1 MAWTKTTRKIYR
13 SKGLRYA
20 SDTTAKEWILWSPL
34 LPKPSR
40 VGRPREVDLR
50 MIMDA
55 ILYILATGCQWRAL
69 PKDFPPFTTVQHY
82 FYDWRDRR
90 GWPRVNRVLVERARL
105 APDRKGTPSARV
117 IYSQRVKTTE
127 SGGPH
132 GLGMWKKN
140 EGRQTHI

>member
-13 SKGLRYA
+13 RKGLRYA
-20 SDTTAKEWILWSPL
+20 SDTTAKEWILLSPL

-90 GWPRVNRVLVERARL
+90 GWPRDKPRPVERARL
-105 APDRKGTPSARV
+105 AQGRKRAPPARAAENPSVQQPGR
-117 IYSQRVKTTE
+117 
-127 SGGPH
+127 GG
-132 GLGMWKKN
+132 
-140 EGRQTHI
+140 RTRRSFRRD